1 MVGAISSEGVCSGP
15 CRCLVQDKW
24 GQPRGPLPVNL
35 PMLTDAAAGG
45 DGAGGGGDV
54 VGVDI
59 GRLSLRQY

>member
-1 MVGAISSEGVCSGP
+1 
-15 CRCLVQDKW
+15 
-24 GQPRGPLPVNL
+24 
-35 PMLTDAAAGG
+35 MLTDAAAGG